1 MKDSGKTGRRG
12 RGSNTGRPDS
22 GAADIPDS
30 KHTAAE
36 DADAETIGAKDIDS
50 LELDPLELE
59 AVVLDPPHA
68 HRSGGDTV
76 EVDAAEVEVVDE
88 PETSKKASKPAPAP
102 EVIELADSGALTR
115 RDSLQVYMAE
125 MRRYPVLSPEEE
137 HELAVRFHETGDEEA
152 AYRLV
157 TSNLRFVVKVARE
170 YQRAVHNLLD
180 LIQEGNVGLLEAVR
194 RFDPH
199 RGVRLPSYAVWWIRA
214 YVIRYVMNNFRMV
227 KVGTTQA
234 QRRLFFNLQKEKAR
248 LEASGFTPT
257 TVQLAENLGVRE
269 RDVEEMQLRMA
280 ISAEVSADAPVGI
293 DTETR
298 VLDLLPSEAN
308 VEEDVADSEFFSL
321 MKRQLDLF
329 SETLSGRDEQIW
341 RERLVSEDPIT
352 LAELGGRW
360 GVSRERVR
368 QVEAALKKKLREFL
382 VDALGEQPPLLEDS
396 RG

>member
-12 RGSNTGRPDS
+12 RGSNTGRPNS
-22 GAADIPDS
+22 GAGDIPDS
-30 KHTAAE
+30 KHAAAE
-36 DADAETIGAKDIDS
+36 TTDADDIDS
-50 LELDPLELE
+50 LEFDSLELE

-68 HRSGGDTV
+68 HRSDGDAAKV
-76 EVDAAEVEVVDE
+76 DAAKVDAAEVEVVDE
-88 PETSKKASKPAPAP
+88 PVTSKKAATPAP

-115 RDSLQVYMAE
+115 RDSLQAYMAE
-125 MRRYPVLSPEEE
+125 MRRYPMLSPEEE

-234 QRRLFFNLQKEKAR
+234 QRRLFFNLQKEKSR

-280 ISAEVSADAPVGI
+280 MSAEVSADAPVGI

-298 VLDLLPSEAN
+298 VLDLIPSEAN

-321 MKRQLDLF
+321 MKQQLDVF

-341 RERLVSEDPIT
+341 RERLVAEDPIT
-352 LAELGGRW
+352 LAELGERW
-360 GVSRERVR
+360 SVSRERVR

-382 VDALGEQPPLLEDS
+382 VDALGEQPALLEDS

>member
-329 SETLSGRDEQIW
+329 SETLSGRDEQI
-341 RERLVSEDPIT
+341 RRPHNSCRT
-352 LAELGGRW
+352 GR
-360 GVSRERVR
+360 
-368 QVEAALKKKLREFL
+368 
-382 VDALGEQPPLLEDS
+382 ALGREP
-396 RG
+396 

>member
-1 MKDSGKTGRRG
+1 
-12 RGSNTGRPDS
+12 
-22 GAADIPDS
+22 
-30 KHTAAE
+30 
-36 DADAETIGAKDIDS
+36 
-50 LELDPLELE
+50 
-59 AVVLDPPHA
+59 
-68 HRSGGDTV
+68 
-76 EVDAAEVEVVDE
+76 
-88 PETSKKASKPAPAP
+88 
-102 EVIELADSGALTR
+102 
-115 RDSLQVYMAE
+115 
-125 MRRYPVLSPEEE
+125 
-137 HELAVRFHETGDEEA
+137 
-152 AYRLV
+152 
-157 TSNLRFVVKVARE
+157 
-170 YQRAVHNLLD
+170 
-180 LIQEGNVGLLEAVR
+180 
-194 RFDPH
+194 
-199 RGVRLPSYAVWWIRA
+199 
-214 YVIRYVMNNFRMV
+214 
-227 KVGTTQA
+227 
-234 QRRLFFNLQKEKAR
+234 
-248 LEASGFTPT
+248 
-257 TVQLAENLGVRE
+257 VQLAENLGVRE

>member
-12 RGSNTGRPDS
+12 RGSKTGRPGS
-22 GAADIPDS
+22 GAADIPGS
-30 KHTAAE
+30 RHSAAE
-36 DADAETIGAKDIDS
+36 DADAETTDAEDIDS

-68 HRSGGDTV
+68 HRSAGDMA
-76 EVDAAEVEVVDE
+76 EVDAAEVEVIDE
-88 PETSKKASKPAPAP
+88 LTTSEEAPAPAPAP
-102 EVIELADSGALTR
+102 EVIELVDSGALTQ
-115 RDSLQVYMAE
+115 RDSLQAYMAE

-280 ISAEVSADAPVGI
+280 MSAEVSADAPVGI

-298 VLDLLPSEAN
+298 VLDLIPSEAN

-321 MKRQLDLF
+321 MKRQLDIF

-341 RERLVSEDPIT
+341 RERLVSDDPIT
-352 LAELGGRW
+352 LAELGERW

-382 VDALGEQPPLLEDS
+382 VEALGEQPPLLEDS

>member
-12 RGSNTGRPDS
+12 RGSNTGRRNS

-30 KHTAAE
+30 KQTAAE
-36 DADAETIGAKDIDS
+36 DVDAETIGAEDIDS

-68 HRSGGDTV
+68 HRSDGDTA

-88 PETSKKASKPAPAP
+88 PETSKKAAKPAPAP

-125 MRRYPVLSPEEE
+125 MRRYPLLSPEEE

-280 ISAEVSADAPVGI
+280 MSAEVSADAPVGI

-382 VDALGEQPPLLEDS
+382 VDALGEQPTLLEDS

>member
-12 RGSNTGRPDS
+12 RGSNTGRRNS

-30 KHTAAE
+30 KQTAAE
-36 DADAETIGAKDIDS
+36 DVDTETIGAEDIDS

-68 HRSGGDTV
+68 HRSDGDTA

-88 PETSKKASKPAPAP
+88 PETSKKAAKPAPAP

-125 MRRYPVLSPEEE
+125 MRRYPLLSPEEE

-280 ISAEVSADAPVGI
+280 MSAEVSADAPVGI

-382 VDALGEQPPLLEDS
+382 VDALGEQPTLLEDS

>member
-12 RGSNTGRPDS
+12 RGSNTGRRSTD
-22 GAADIPDS
+22 AADIPDS
-30 KHTAAE
+30 KHIAAE
-36 DADAETIGAKDIDS
+36 DAGAETIDAEDIDS
-50 LELDPLELE
+50 IELDPLELE

-68 HRSGGDTV
+68 HRSDGDTAEV
-76 EVDAAEVEVVDE
+76 EGAEVEVLDE
-88 PETSKKASKPAPAP
+88 PATSKEAAAPVPAP
-102 EVIELADSGALTR
+102 EVIELVDSGALTR
-115 RDSLQVYMAE
+115 RDSLQAYMAE

-157 TSNLRFVVKVARE
+157 TSNLRFVIKVARE

-180 LIQEGNVGLLEAVR
+180 LIQEGNIGLLEAVR

-199 RGVRLPSYAVWWIRA
+199 RVARQANTAVRWIRA

-248 LEASGFTPT
+248 LESSGFTPT

-280 ISAEVSADAPVGI
+280 MSAEVSADAPVGI

-298 VLDLLPSEAN
+298 VLDLIPSEAN

-321 MKRQLDLF
+321 MKRQLDIF

-352 LAELGGRW
+352 LAKLGERW

-382 VDALGEQPPLLEDS
+382 VDALGEEPPLLEDS